1 MKKEEH
7 IVSYTAEQLDEMI
20 ARGESQTDWQR
31 VASMTDEEIEQNAET
46 DPDSPQY
53 PYPDD
58 FWQDA
63 ELVSPKK
70 QTMSQEK
77 LEQTKNKWEEK
88 LTHYEYELAITS
100 NASQKFELRARIE
113 ECKQEIERIKKTI
126 NNYHENN
133 NIKNIEPN
141 IQLKSSK

>member
-7 IVSYTAEQLDEMI
+7 IVSYTAEQLDEAI

-31 VASMTDEEIEQNAET
+31 VTSMTDEEIEQNAIT
-46 DPDSPQY
+46 DTDSPQY

-70 QTMSQEK
+70 QVPISLDRHIVDYFKQ
-77 LEQTKNKWEEK
+77 QGSG
-88 LTHYEYELAITS
+88 YQQRI
-100 NASQKFELRARIE
+100 NAVLDAYVKHQNRVKR
-113 ECKQEIERIKKTI
+113 
-126 NNYHENN
+126 
-133 NIKNIEPN
+133 
-141 IQLKSSK
+141 

>member
-31 VASMTDEEIEQNAET
+31 VLSMTDEEIEQNAET

-53 PYPDD
+53 PYSDD

-63 ELVSPKK
+63 ELVSPNKQIPVGLDQHIVDYFKK
-70 QTMSQEK
+70 QGSGYKQ
-77 LEQTKNKWEEK
+77 
-88 LTHYEYELAITS
+88 
-100 NASQKFELRARIE
+100 RINE
-113 ECKQEIERIKKTI
+113 VLDAYVRHQNRVKR
-126 NNYHENN
+126 
-133 NIKNIEPN
+133 
-141 IQLKSSK
+141 